1 MMEARVDAVFLSL
14 RQDPGFV
21 SLTRGADGMLDP
33 SRIMT
38 HPPAH

>member
-1 MMEARVDAVFLSL
+1 MEARVDAVFLSL
-14 RQDPGFV
+14 RQDPDFV
-21 SLTRGADGMLDP
+21 SLTNGADGMLDP